1 MHIKKIALSFVL
13 PLIVLSAQAQYLGPN
28 SHVANTISEVLKNS
42 VDDQPVVLEGYLIKK
57 VGKKKYLFSDG
68 TGEIRVEID
77 QEKFRF
83 PVTEKTKVRLIGEIE
98 KEFIK
103 DVEID
108 VDRIE
113 IVGENTSK

>member
-1 MHIKKIALSFVL
+1 MHIKKLVLSLALPLIALSV
-13 PLIVLSAQAQYLGPN
+13 QAQYLGPN
-28 SHVANTISEVLKNS
+28 SQVANTVRAILDNP
-42 VDDQPVVLEGYLIKK
+42 VDDQPVVLEGYLVKK
-57 VGKKKYLFSDG
+57 VGKEKYIFSDA

-77 QEKFRF
+77 QDKFRF